1 MKAMLACLVL
11 VALVI
16 AGCGDDDE
24 SVARKAGRGIG
35 KGATDL
41 VKGMGSGIDEAMQVE
56 VELGPAMI
64 EKGFKKTVSK
74 SAGMSTEKKGIVVY
88 LNSGNAYSGALRAKA
103 LNKTGLEIGR
113 STVDVTFDKDGAKY
127 VTFIFDKEMDS
138 ALVAKYEVDLVK

>member
-24 SVARKAGRGIG
+24 SVAKKAGRQIG

-56 VELGPAMI
+56 VGLGPAMI

-74 SAGMSTEKKGIVVY
+74 STGMSTEKKGIVVY
-88 LNSGNAYSGALRAKA
+88 LTSDNAYSGALRAKA
-103 LNKTGLEIGR
+103 LNKAGLEIGR
-113 STVDVTFDKDGAKY
+113 STMDVTFDKDDAKY
-127 VTFIFDKEMDS
+127 VTFLFDEEMDS
-138 ALVAKYEVDLVK
+138 ALVAKYEVDLVN